1 MGVLMIIGGNLTV
14 GRYSEDFFCSS
25 TDSKIKD
32 ILCGVLPWLS
42 STQGFS
48 RAIAQ
53 LLCHKL
59 IPLVVDVNQAKTVSK
74 EEKDDAVLRSL
85 YLFLENNT
93 DMSRLRKKQQL
104 FFDTYD
110 VDSACTFEGLLSIP
124 VDEGGEANPTHMI
137 DLVKECLAEV
147 YKEVHEDD
155 APTWKHMKDLLHE
168 AILVNGSEAPND
180 DTHGIQNETELVNFQ
195 RKILPIDALDLGIR
209 AFQEQKLFN
218 AAGKK
223 KQNLV
228 VCASL
233 VDKVPNLAGLA
244 RTCEI
249 FSAQTLVM
257 PNLMVRKQDDFKTIS
272 ASANDW
278 VSMEEC
284 KEEDLL
290 VWLYKK
296 RSENYTI
303 VGLEQTASSKCL
315 TKMEFPEKTV
325 LLLGKEKEGIPIHFL
340 SAVDHCIEIPQ
351 LGIIRSLNV
360 HVSGAI
366 SIWEYTKQMMKN
378 KKLGDCFDQM
388 FPCSKCC
395 HPAL

>member
-1 MGVLMIIGGNLTV
+1 M
-14 GRYSEDFFCSS
+14 
-25 TDSKIKD
+25 
-32 ILCGVLPWLS
+32 W
-42 STQGFS
+42 
-48 RAIAQ
+48 
-53 LLCHKL
+53 
-59 IPLVVDVNQAKTVSK
+59 K
-74 EEKDDAVLRSL
+74 EME
-85 YLFLENNT
+85 
-93 DMSRLRKKQQL
+93 
-104 FFDTYD
+104 
-110 VDSACTFEGLLSIP
+110 
-124 VDEGGEANPTHMI
+124 
-137 DLVKECLAEV
+137 
-147 YKEVHEDD
+147 
-155 APTWKHMKDLLHE
+155 DLLHE
-168 AILVNGSEAPND
+168 ADLVNSSEAPSDSAHN
-180 DTHGIQNETELVNFQ
+180 IQSETELVNFQ

-257 PNLMVRKQDDFKTIS
+257 PNLIVRKQDDFKTIS

-315 TKMEFPEKTV
+315 TKMKFPEKTV
-325 LLLGKEKEGIPIHFL
+325 LLLGKEKEGIPIQFL

-366 SIWEYTKQMMKN
+366 SIWEYTKQMMQNRKA
-378 KKLGDCFDQM
+378 G
-388 FPCSKCC
+388 
-395 HPAL
+395 